1 MTATNKFES
10 GKPQN
15 INLLTDFGFKR
26 FFGTEQYKKNL
37 IHFLNTF
44 LGQYIGPVKD
54 IRYLPTEQ
62 LGLRESEKRLVFD
75 VFCERNED
83 EKIIVEMQKA
93 DQEFLKNRIVAYSS
107 RIISSALESGDLEYR
122 YPKVISIVLADF
134 KILELKNSDKF
145 IQHVMLKDDGN
156 NIFLDKMSFLLIDLS
171 KFAGQKEFVQYADDK
186 EKWCYTIKNMWQM
199 RETDIPKRYGIF
211 HELFEECNI
220 SKLNAM
226 EKQDYE
232 KSVLEYEDVKDAMKY
247 HRKLGMD
254 EGFEKGMEKGMKKGM
269 EKGLEK
275 GREEGIK
282 ALLKT
287 AANLLKMGMAPADIA
302 KATGLTEEQLAEILP

>member
-1 MTATNKFES
+1 MTERNKFENS
-10 GKPQN
+10 KPQN

-37 IHFLNTF
+37 IHFLNAF

-75 VFCERNED
+75 VFCERDED

-93 DQEFLKNRIVAYSS
+93 DQEFLRSRIVAYSS

-134 KILELKNSDKF
+134 KIKELRNSDDF
-145 IQHVMLKDDGN
+145 ILHVMLKDDKN

-171 KFAGQKEFVQYADDK
+171 KFARIKQFVQFADDK
-186 EKWCYTIKNMWQM
+186 EKWCYAIKNMWQM
-199 RETDIPKRYGIF
+199 READIPKQYGVF

-254 EGFEKGMEKGMKKGM
+254 EGFEKGLEKGRNEGM
-269 EKGLEK
+269 QEGIEK
-275 GREEGIK
+275 GREEAIQQ
-282 ALLKT
+282 T
-287 AANLLKMGMAPADIA
+287 ARNLLKLGISVADIT
-302 KATGLTEEQLAEILP
+302 KATGLSEEQIAAL

>member
-1 MTATNKFES
+1 MSTKEKS
-10 GKPQN
+10 KN

-37 IHFLNTF
+37 IHFLNAF

-93 DQEFLKNRIVAYSS
+93 DQEFLKSRIVAYSS

-145 IQHVMLKDDGN
+145 IQHVMLKDDDN

-171 KFAGQKEFVQYADDK
+171 KFAGRKEFVQYADDK
-186 EKWCYTIKNMWQM
+186 EKWCYAIKNMWQM
-199 RETDIPKRYGIF
+199 RETDIPKQYGIF

>member
-1 MTATNKFES
+1 MSTKEKS
-10 GKPQN
+10 KN

-37 IHFLNTF
+37 IHFLNAF

-93 DQEFLKNRIVAYSS
+93 DQEFLKSRIVAYSS

-145 IQHVMLKDDGN
+145 IQHVMLKDDDN

-171 KFAGQKEFVQYADDK
+171 KFAGQKEFVQYA
-186 EKWCYTIKNMWQM
+186 
-199 RETDIPKRYGIF
+199 
-211 HELFEECNI
+211 
-220 SKLNAM
+220 
-226 EKQDYE
+226 
-232 KSVLEYEDVKDAMKY
+232 
-247 HRKLGMD
+247 
-254 EGFEKGMEKGMKKGM
+254 
-269 EKGLEK
+269 
-275 GREEGIK
+275 
-282 ALLKT
+282 
-287 AANLLKMGMAPADIA
+287 
-302 KATGLTEEQLAEILP
+302 